1 MPTLQASPEVT
12 RLDDY
17 RQARRGNTAPSDHQ
31 KLYEDLSSIA
41 DHIIQVADI
50 LSQLKI
56 PTRTS

>member
-1 MPTLQASPEVT
+1 MQNLQASPGVT

-17 RQARRGNTAPSDHQ
+17 RKLKRGCTEPSDCQ

-41 DHIIQVADI
+41 EHIIKVADI
-50 LSQLKI
+50 LSEIKI